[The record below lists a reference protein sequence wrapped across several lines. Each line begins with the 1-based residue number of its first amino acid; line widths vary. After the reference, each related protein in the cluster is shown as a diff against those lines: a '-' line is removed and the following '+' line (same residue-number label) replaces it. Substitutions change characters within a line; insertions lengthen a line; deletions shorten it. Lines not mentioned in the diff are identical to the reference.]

1 MDVVKEKKP
10 PVWFTKLRLFLVIV
24 AVAIGWYVF
33 ANKSSSMLEIKRTDI
48 LVAKVQHGQLDV
60 VIDGYGT
67 LKSNKQ
73 QLITALTRATVKNI
87 FIKPGNIVR
96 KGNVIVE
103 LDNPEL
109 SQLAENAS
117 QQLAQERAN
126 LRKLKLNQ
134 QRELLTEQANIAD
147 LTAQLESATLYRVA
161 QQSLL
166 SDGTV
171 SALTFKESQLKEQ
184 QLTKRIA
191 LMKQRLAQLAD
202 VHLEAENIQQQQIM
216 RQQGQVDIA
225 LSRLARLQVKADFDG
240 VLQRVPVELGQSLSP
255 GQEVALV
262 GSVTDLVA
270 LIRVPQLQAQ
280 QVFEEA
286 GQCLLRVKHSGI
298 ARLTVTRGSGPRG
311 YAPSRSAT
319 PRYILAASAHPDHK
333 SAPWRCGIAT
343 TKWQDQPQLAGLK
356 LLARTEQVLAAQE
369 AAAQGWDDVLMLDDQ
384 ERVISSSRG
393 NILLLKGQ
401 TILTPLLDRSGIEGT
416 RRQLLV
422 GSVLP
427 KLGYQVD
434 VRPVTIPDV
443 LTADALMICNTVVG
457 AVAVKSVNQHVYL
470 GYENSFCS
478 IKDELGEHIS

>member
-33 ANKSSSMLEIKRTDI
+33 TNKSSSMLEIKRTDI

-191 LMKQRLAQLAD
+191 LMKRRLAQLAD

-280 QVFEEA
+280 QIEL
-286 GQCLLRVKHSGI
+286 GQQAIIDTRRDKISGSVI
-298 ARLTVTRGSGPRG
+298 RIDPLVENNTVTIEIGLPSNLPASARPQLNVDGQVITAQLNNAFYIQRPANIR
-311 YAPSRSAT
+311 SRSNAQLYLLNT
-319 PRYILAASAHPDHK
+319 QTNVAQLTSISFGQQAGRFIEITSAVEPN
-333 SAPWRCGIAT
+333 
-343 TKWQDQPQLAGLK
+343 
-356 LLARTEQVLAAQE
+356 QE
-369 AAAQGWDDVLMLDDQ
+369 FIVSDL
-384 ERVISSSRG
+384 S
-393 NILLLKGQ
+393 N
-401 TILTPLLDRSGIEGT
+401 LTDSHTHL
-416 RRQLLV
+416 
-422 GSVLP
+422 
-427 KLGYQVD
+427 
-434 VRPVTIPDV
+434 
-443 LTADALMICNTVVG
+443 
-457 AVAVKSVNQHVYL
+457 
-470 GYENSFCS
+470 S
-478 IKDELGEHIS
+478 IN

>member
-1 MDVVKEKKP
+1 MRHSWVDGRLSTVV
-10 PVWFTKLRLFLVIV
+10 PVDDRGLNY
-24 AVAIGWYVF
+24 A
-33 ANKSSSMLEIKRTDI
+33 
-48 LVAKVQHGQLDV
+48 
-60 VIDGYGT
+60 DGAFET
-67 LKSNKQ
+67 L
-73 QLITALTRATVKNI
+73 LCRD
-87 FIKPGNIVR
+87 GNITC
-96 KGNVIVE
+96 
-103 LDNPEL
+103 L
-109 SQLAENAS
+109 SL
-117 QQLAQERAN
+117 
-126 LRKLKLNQ
+126 
-134 QRELLTEQANIAD
+134 
-147 LTAQLESATLYRVA
+147 
-161 QQSLL
+161 
-166 SDGTV
+166 
-171 SALTFKESQLKEQ
+171 
-184 QLTKRIA
+184 
-191 LMKQRLAQLAD
+191 
-202 VHLEAENIQQQQIM
+202 HEA
-216 RQQGQVDIA
+216 R
-225 LSRLARLQVKADFDG
+225 LSRALLALKFEA
-240 VLQRVPVELGQSLSP
+240 
-255 GQEVALV
+255 
-262 GSVTDLVA
+262 
-270 LIRVPQLQAQ
+270 PQLQAQ

-319 PRYILAASAHPDHK
+319 PRYILTATAHPDHK

-393 NILLLKGQ
+393 NILLLKGK

-427 KLGYQVD
+427 QLGYRVD

-443 LTADALMICNTVVG
+443 FTADALMICNTVVG

-470 GYENSFCS
+470 GYENSFCP